1 MVSTPGS
8 RRASRLVSWPVPVLV
23 RHARLPL
30 LDGGDPSLLSGP
42 EEDRSFP
49 EQPPVKERAGSYLP
63 DVVADS
69 GRDSLVFLISRGR
82 IGLRKLSRLPI
93 S

>member
-1 MVSTPGS
+1 
-8 RRASRLVSWPVPVLV
+8 
-23 RHARLPL
+23 
-30 LDGGDPSLLSGP
+30 
-42 EEDRSFP
+42 
-49 EQPPVKERAGSYLP
+49 
-63 DVVADS
+63 VADS